1 MEKNIL
7 IEEQDEVLRLID
19 QKELDEIEASAEEFD
34 GFTGIRIVG
43 QVQPEVKVNFTDTE
57 PNFTKTLWVD
67 HIKGQNIADGDLE
80 YKYVINASVTDGNKN
95 KEFIKIAFKIS
106 AAKEIAQM
114 LIDSI

>member
-43 QVQPEVKVNFTDTE
+43 RVQPEVMQLLADITENKLLVRPSLVGGWWVSKWKGVTGLNEAYCDGIIGEGKTILDAVNE
-57 PNFTKTLWVD
+57 WKKLS
-67 HIKGQNIADGDLE
+67 KQ
-80 YKYVINASVTDGNKN
+80 
-95 KEFIKIAFKIS
+95 S
-106 AAKEIAQM
+106 A
-114 LIDSI
+114 